1 MKKFFEK
8 VRESRKVLENT
19 DSEKVSFVLEAYG
32 AYTEE
37 AAQMN
42 DELEFTGNPEATKLD
57 FLIVAVTENVMTEE
71 EFEEIWAAVNILSL
85 ASTPC

>member
-8 VRESRKVLENT
+8 VREARKVLENI
-19 DSEKVSFVLEAYG
+19 DSKKVSFVLEAYG

-37 AAQMN
+37 TAQMN

>member
-8 VRESRKVLENT
+8 VREARKVLENT

-42 DELEFTGNPEATKLD
+42 DALEVTGNPEPTKLD
-57 FLIVAVTENVMTEE
+57 CLIVAVTENVMTEE

>member
-8 VRESRKVLENT
+8 VREARKVLENT

-37 AAQMN
+37 AA
-42 DELEFTGNPEATKLD
+42 LEFTGNPEATKLD

>member
-8 VRESRKVLENT
+8 VREARKVLEDTNN
-19 DSEKVSFVLEAYG
+19 EKVSFMLEAYG

-42 DELEFTGNPEATKLD
+42 DKLEPIGNPEAMKLD
-57 FLIVAVTENVMTEE
+57 FLTVAVMENVMAEE
-71 EFEEIWAAVNILSL
+71 
-85 ASTPC
+85 